1 MNKSILLPA
10 VVLVILGLGAWL
22 WFGQQSDDIVLV
34 PSTTQSVTEV
44 ATTRVYR
51 EANIGFSITLPTILS
66 STTSDTLYHVDESYK
81 YTVMGEG
88 KAILGV
94 KFTIPQ
100 AMNVGTNLSSD
111 SYLSVEH
118 MDKEQICEATAFL
131 GDSKLKSQ
139 TIIDGAM
146 SYSYASSSEAAAGN
160 RYEEYVYAFPSS
172 DSCLAVRYF
181 IHYGA
186 IENYDQD
193 KIKAFNKVKLIAT
206 FDSIRKSLILK

>member
-1 MNKSILLPA
+1 MNKTILLSA
-10 VVLVILGLGAWL
+10 VVIVLLGLVVWL
-22 WFGQQSDDIVLV
+22 WFGQQSDDIVLL
-34 PSTTQSVTEV
+34 PRTTQPATEV
-44 ATTRVYR
+44 VTKRVYSD
-51 EANIGFSITLPTILS
+51 ANIGFSITLPTILS

-81 YTVMGEG
+81 YTAMGED
-88 KAILGV
+88 KVILGV

-118 MDKEQICEATAFL
+118 LAKEQICEATAFL

-139 TIIDGAM
+139 TINDGVF
-146 SYSYASSSEAAAGN
+146 SYSFASSSEAAAGN
-160 RYEEYVYAFPSS
+160 RYEEYVYALPSS

-186 IENYDQD
+186 IENYDQN
-193 KIKAFNKVKLIAT
+193 KIKAFNKAKLIAT
-206 FDSIRKSLILK
+206 FDSIRKSLIIK